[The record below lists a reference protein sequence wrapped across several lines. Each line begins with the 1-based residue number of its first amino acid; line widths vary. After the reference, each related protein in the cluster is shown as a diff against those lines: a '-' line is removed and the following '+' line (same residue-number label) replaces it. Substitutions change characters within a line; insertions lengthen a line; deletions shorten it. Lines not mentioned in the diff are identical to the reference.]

1 MSPRDGLDGGEPVNV
16 PRLQV
21 SSSLRRIAANAASML
36 ASDVINR
43 ATTFALYALV
53 ARSLGAYQFGQL
65 SLALTL
71 FYTFQILAVAG
82 LKTLVTRE
90 VATRRERTDEML
102 VNGSVVVLATAIA
115 SIGAQAFFVWAMGY
129 SADTARV
136 VLLLSLGLL
145 PYALTA
151 IYEAV
156 FQGWE
161 RMRLIAI
168 ANVPVN
174 VVKIVLAFA
183 VLHFG
188 SGLTTIVTILV
199 ASYAIIVAIELW
211 LTFRYISVP
220 QLRLSLSVMYW
231 MLRSTV
237 TFLGIDGII
246 AVTGSLNVILL
257 SKMRSETEVGLY
269 NAGTQLMVPVA
280 LIYTSIVLSV
290 FPVMCRRYEPT
301 LQGIKR
307 IGERVIELML
317 GVALPTSVGLFL
329 LSSTAI
335 TVLYGH
341 GLARASVGM
350 QIMVWGLILSA
361 MTSILGQ
368 VLVASLRE
376 RVTLRIV
383 VVDLVVSVVA
393 GFLLIWQFG
402 YIGAAATAL
411 ITRGV
416 DLFLHYRPVASMFP
430 LRRLLLAAWK
440 PATATG
446 VMVLA
451 YGAFEPHGL
460 VAAAL
465 AAGIIY
471 LLVFA
476 ALMVADTGSVANLK
490 VRYRYLWSE

>member
-1 MSPRDGLDGGEPVNV
+1 MRGSRPRIPAA
-16 PRLQV
+16 LQ
-21 SSSLRRIAANAASML
+21 RIAGNAASML

-53 ARSLGAYQFGQL
+53 ARSLGAYEFGQL

-90 VATRRERTDEML
+90 VAKHRERTDEML
-102 VNGSVVVLATAIA
+102 VNGTVVVLATAAA
-115 SIGAQAFFVWAMGY
+115 SIAALAVFVRVMRY
-129 SADTARV
+129 TPDTSEV

-168 ANVPVN
+168 ANIPVN
-174 VVKIVLAFA
+174 IIKIGLSVA
-183 VLHFG
+183 VLVLG
-188 SGLTTIVTILV
+188 SGLNLIVLLLV
-199 ASYAIIVAIELW
+199 GSYTVIVVIEWW
-211 LTFRYISVP
+211 LTLKFISVP
-220 QLRLSLSVMYW
+220 KLRLSWDVMTW
-231 MLRSTV
+231 MARSTV

-246 AVTGSLNVILL
+246 AITGSLNVILL
-257 SKMRSETEVGLY
+257 SKLRNETEVGLF

-280 LIYTSIVLSV
+280 LIYQSIVLSV

-317 GVALPTSVGLFL
+317 GVALPTAVGLFL
-329 LSSTAI
+329 LSTTAI
-335 TVLYGH
+335 SLLYGS
-341 GLARASVGM
+341 GLERAAVGL

-376 RVTLRIV
+376 KVTLRIV
-383 VVDLVVSVVA
+383 VIDLIVSVVA
-393 GFLLIWQFG
+393 GVILIRQFG
-402 YIGAAATAL
+402 YLGAAATAL

-416 DLFLHYRPVASMFP
+416 DLFLHYRPVANLFP
-430 LRRLLLAAWK
+430 PRQILLSIWK

-446 VMVLA
+446 VMALA
-451 YGAFEPHGL
+451 YAAFLPNGQI
-460 VAAAL
+460 VSAAA
-465 AAGIIY
+465 AGLIY
-471 LLVFA
+471 IFVFA
-476 ALMVADTGSVANLK
+476 ALMIADTGSVTSLK
-490 VRYRYLWSE
+490 VRYRYLWSD

>member
-1 MSPRDGLDGGEPVNV
+1 MGSASRMKP
-16 PRLQV
+16 
-21 SSSLRRIAANAASML
+21 STTLRRIAANAASML
-36 ASDVINR
+36 ASDVVNR

-53 ARSLGAYQFGQL
+53 ARSLGAYEFGQL

-82 LKTLVTRE
+82 LKTMVTRE
-90 VATRRERTDEML
+90 VAKHRERTAEML
-102 VNGSVVVLATAIA
+102 VNGSVVVFATAMVSVA
-115 SIGAQAFFVWAMGY
+115 ALTFFVRVMGY
-129 SADTARV
+129 TADTARV

-151 IYEAV
+151 ICEAV

-168 ANVPVN
+168 ANIPVN
-174 VVKIVLAFA
+174 VVKIGLSFA
-183 VLHFG
+183 VLLLG
-188 SGLTTIVTILV
+188 SGLTSVVLLLVGSYIVIAV
-199 ASYAIIVAIELW
+199 IEWW
-211 LTFRYISVP
+211 LTLRFVIVP
-220 QLRLSLSVMYW
+220 RARLRVSVMTW

-246 AVTGSLNVILL
+246 AITGSLNVILL
-257 SKMRSETEVGLY
+257 SKLRNETEVGLY

-280 LIYTSIVLSV
+280 LVYQSIVLSV

-329 LSSTAI
+329 LSTTAI
-335 TVLYGH
+335 TLLYGS
-341 GLARASVGM
+341 GLGRAASSL
-350 QIMVWGLILSA
+350 QIMVWGLLLSA

-376 RVTLRIV
+376 KVTLRIV
-383 VVDLVVSVVA
+383 VIDLVVSVLFGVI
-393 GFLLIWQFG
+393 LIHQFG
-402 YIGAAATAL
+402 YLGAAATAL

-416 DLFLHYRPVASMFP
+416 DLFLHYRPVSNLFP
-430 LRRLLLAAWK
+430 LRQLMHAGWK
-440 PATATG
+440 PAGATS
-446 VMVLA
+446 VMALA
-451 YGAFEPHGL
+451 YAAFLPRGLILSVGAASL
-460 VAAAL
+460 
-465 AAGIIY
+465 IY
-471 LLVFA
+471 IFVFL
-476 ALMVADTGSVANLK
+476 ALMIADTGSLTNLK

>member
-1 MSPRDGLDGGEPVNV
+1 MVHSADMDGTEMARA
-16 PRLQV
+16 PRLKL
-21 SSSLRRIAANAASML
+21 STSLWRIAANAASML

-53 ARSLGAYQFGQL
+53 ARSLGAYEFGQL
-65 SLALTL
+65 SLSLTL
-71 FYTFQILAVAG
+71 FYTFQILSVAG

-90 VATRRERTDEML
+90 VAKFRERTDEML
-102 VNGSVVVLATAIA
+102 VNGSIVVLGTALA
-115 SIGAQAFFVWAMGY
+115 SVAALAVFLRVMSY
-129 SADTARV
+129 TPDTSRI

-151 IYEAV
+151 INEAI

-168 ANVPVN
+168 ANIPVN
-174 VVKIVLAFA
+174 VIKIALSFA
-183 VLHFG
+183 VLFFG
-188 SGLTTIVTILV
+188 SGLTSIVLLLV
-199 ASYAIIVAIELW
+199 GSYAVILMIEWVLI
-211 LTFRYISVP
+211 LTQITVPRISVN
-220 QLRLSLSVMYW
+220 RNVMVW

-257 SKMRSETEVGLY
+257 SKMRNETEVGLF

-280 LIYTSIVLSV
+280 LIYQSIVLSV
-290 FPVMCRRYEPT
+290 FPVMCRRFEPT
-301 LQGIKR
+301 MQGIKR

-329 LSSTAI
+329 LSTTAI
-335 TVLYGH
+335 SLLYGS
-341 GLARASVGM
+341 GLDRAASSM

-368 VLVASLRE
+368 VLVASMRE

-383 VVDLVVSVVA
+383 VVDLVVSVVT
-393 GFLLIWQFG
+393 GVILIHQFG
-402 YIGAAATAL
+402 YVGAAATAL
-411 ITRGV
+411 ITRAV
-416 DLFLHYRPVASMFP
+416 DLFLHYRPVANLFP
-430 LRRLLLAAWK
+430 LRGLMQAVWK
-440 PATATG
+440 PATATA
-446 VMVLA
+446 VMTLA
-451 YGAFEPHGL
+451 YVAFMKHGL
-460 VAAAL
+460 VVSVAASC
-465 AAGIIY
+465 
-471 LLVFA
+471 VFYVFVFL
-476 ALMVADTGSVANLK
+476 ALMIADTGSMANLK

>member
-1 MSPRDGLDGGEPVNV
+1 MNVARPRI
-16 PRLQV
+16 

-53 ARSLGAYQFGQL
+53 ARSLGAYEFGQL

-82 LKTLVTRE
+82 LKTLITRE
-90 VATRRERTDEML
+90 VAKHRERTDEML
-102 VNGSVVVLATAIA
+102 VNGTMVVLATAVA
-115 SIGAQAFFVWAMGY
+115 SIGAQVFFVWAMRY
-129 SADTARV
+129 SMDTARV

-168 ANVPVN
+168 ANIPVN
-174 VVKIVLAFA
+174 VIKIALAFA

-188 SGLTTIVTILV
+188 SSLTTIVLLLV
-199 ASYAIIVAIELW
+199 GSYAVIVVIELW
-211 LTFRYISVP
+211 LTLRYILVP
-220 QLRLSLSVMYW
+220 RLRLSLSVMFW
-231 MLRSTV
+231 MLRSTI

-246 AVTGSLNVILL
+246 AITGSLNVILL
-257 SKMRSETEVGLY
+257 SKMRNETEVGLY

-341 GLARASVGM
+341 GLERAAAGM

-393 GFLLIWQFG
+393 GVVLIRQFG
-402 YIGAAATAL
+402 YMGAAATAL

-416 DLFLHYRPVASMFP
+416 DLLLHYRPVANLFP
-430 LRRLLLAAWK
+430 GRQLLFAVWK
-440 PATATG
+440 PAIATV

-451 YGAFEPHGL
+451 FGAFEPHGL
-460 VAAAL
+460 VASVTSAA
-465 AAGIIY
+465 IIY
-471 LLVFA
+471 VFVFT
-476 ALMVADTGSVANLK
+476 ALMIADTGSVANLK

>member
-1 MSPRDGLDGGEPVNV
+1 MNASWLK
-16 PRLQV
+16 V
-21 SSSLRRIAANAASML
+21 SGNLRRIAANAASML

-53 ARSLGAYQFGQL
+53 ARSLGAYEFGQL

-90 VATRRERTDEML
+90 VAKHRERTDEML
-102 VNGSVVVLATAIA
+102 VNGSVGVLLTALVSIA
-115 SIGAQAFFVWAMGY
+115 ALAIFVRLMRY
-129 SADTARV
+129 TPDTAQV
-136 VLLLSLGLL
+136 VLLLSLGLV

-151 IYEAV
+151 ICEAV

-168 ANVPVN
+168 ANIPVN
-174 VVKIVLAFA
+174 IVKVGLSFA
-183 VLHFG
+183 VLFLG
-188 SGLTTIVTILV
+188 SGLTTIVLLLV
-199 ASYAIIVAIELW
+199 GSYAVIVVFEW
-211 LTFRYISVP
+211 YLTLRYISVP
-220 QLRLSLSVMYW
+220 KLRLSWQVMAW

-237 TFLGIDGII
+237 TFLGIDGVI
-246 AVTGSLNVILL
+246 AITGSLNVILL
-257 SKMRSETEVGLY
+257 SKMRNETEVGLY
-269 NAGTQLMVPVA
+269 NAGTQLMQPVA

-317 GVALPTSVGLFL
+317 GIALPTSVGLFL
-329 LSSTAI
+329 LSTTAI
-335 TVLYGH
+335 SILYGS
-341 GLARASVGM
+341 GLERASVSM

-376 RVTLRIV
+376 TVTLRIV
-383 VVDLVVSVVA
+383 VVDLVVSVVFGVA
-393 GFLLIWQFG
+393 LIHQFG
-402 YIGAAATAL
+402 FVGAAVTSL
-411 ITRGV
+411 LTRFV
-416 DLFLHYRPVASMFP
+416 DLLLHYRPVDKLFP
-430 LRRLLLAAWK
+430 IRLLMSAVWK
-440 PATATG
+440 PAVATG

-451 YGAFEPHGL
+451 YGAFVTHGL
-460 VAAAL
+460 VASVTAA
-465 AAGIIY
+465 AVIY
-471 LLVFA
+471 VFVFA
-476 ALMVADTGSVANLK
+476 ALMIADTGSLQNLK
-490 VRYRYLWSE
+490 VSLSLPLVGIGTEE